1 MTNFGPLNVLFVD
14 TDNAARSILAEA
26 ILNHIGNGRFNAYS
40 SGSQTLEH
48 SSPAPQTLQVLTT
61 AGIATTSLFCKSWD
75 TFRSPVALPMNLV
88 ITLCDKAAAD
98 VSFEWPGQPACA
110 HWAYPDPE
118 AVTGSD
124 ETRLEAHR
132 QALHAIRR
140 RLDLL
145 VSLPMASLNKLALQ
159 QSAHEIARS

>member
-1 MTNFGPLNVLFVD
+1 
-14 TDNAARSILAEA
+14 
-26 ILNHIGNGRFNAYS
+26 
-40 SGSQTLEH
+40 
-48 SSPAPQTLQVLTT
+48 
-61 AGIATTSLFCKSWD
+61 
-75 TFRSPVALPMNLV
+75 MNLV
-88 ITLCDKAAAD
+88 ITLCDKAAAQAGAD
-98 VSFEWPGQPACA
+98 WPGQPACA
-110 HWAYPDPE
+110 HWAYPDPM

-124 ETRLEAHR
+124 DTRLEAHR